1 MLLELVVVGIV
12 LFLFFLLGV
21 QHLSKVAALACTTP
35 FFFLRMLNFFEP
47 AERLE
52 LNFVSVDELVE
63 FKGVQFPLLFFIL
76 DRGEFLFSIHVIG
89 DGRFFYFVNAKP
101 FAL

>member
-1 MLLELVVVGIV
+1 MLLELVVVEIV
-12 LFLFFLLGV
+12 LFFFVLGV
-21 QHLSKVAALACTTP
+21 QHLSKVAALACTTH
-35 FFFLRMLNFFEP
+35 FFLRMLNFFEA

-52 LNFVSVDELVE
+52 FNLVSVDELVE
-63 FKGVQFPLLFFIL
+63 FKSVQFSLLFLVL

-89 DGRFFYFVNAKP
+89 DGSFHFVNAKH

>member
-1 MLLELVVVGIV
+1 
-12 LFLFFLLGV
+12 
-21 QHLSKVAALACTTP
+21 
-35 FFFLRMLNFFEP
+35 MLNFFEP

-52 LNFVSVDELVE
+52 FNLVSVDELVE
-63 FKGVQFPLLFFIL
+63 FKSVQFSLLFLVL

-89 DGRFFYFVNAKP
+89 DGSFYFVNAKH